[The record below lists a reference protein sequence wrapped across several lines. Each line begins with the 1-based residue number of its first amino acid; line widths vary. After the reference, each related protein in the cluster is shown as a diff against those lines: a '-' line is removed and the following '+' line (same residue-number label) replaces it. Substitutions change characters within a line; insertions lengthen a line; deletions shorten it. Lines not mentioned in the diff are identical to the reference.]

1 MKTGSWGTTEYGK
14 SWGNKGSSIPARFVL
29 PVVNVPFEDFTLMV
43 PRNTKQWFA
52 RSVDFPSGIYPLP
65 LPHLED
71 RYSHEGPVHSCA
83 APKQWQRYPH
93 LFRGIEQQCQCN
105 TQFNDEIN
113 TYPAVKHTG
122 ASPYKYSEVVC
133 NGSRRAC
140 VGACEHDYWVGD
152 GICDAGNNN
161 CGCWYDGGDCC
172 GSSGEPKQYTHCG
185 KACACADP
193 TAAKHERIETGL
205 EDDQEVLWAGWLKIT
220 NTQCHSKDGDKAFRH
235 IRTKTLR
242 ACVAACKHDC
252 PFVVRDNSASGA
264 NSHLATRFHSV
275 AKHCR
280 VTADNTTTTTVYR
293 RSKHAKLRFSPTVY
307 ARTAPPTIAASH
319 GKSGRAPQISPS
331 LIRHLQRGQNL
342 TIDILRTFDKICRE
356 LQVEYWLLGD
366 TLVGALRF
374 AGISPWG
381 VIARVDMLADSYSR
395 LKDRLG
401 DMLPKRMWFHTPCK
415 SGRFPWGA
423 KSKDCD
429 QKWKGKVANIN
440 YACSSAH
447 NAPGYFGARLHIYG
461 FRSTNNHLVEAWGH
475 LNTTTGAVPTDAVRP
490 VVAVRFQDFR
500 VLVPRA
506 PAVWFQHTRSG
517 RFPEPLPRAQD
528 GNLRIVKPCVS
539 AELVAAYPAAFQG
552 IEQQC
557 VCGENRTAAMTP
569 RMEYFCDGMRSCKGV
584 CMREF
589 WVGDGICDVG
599 NNNCGCNYDGGDCC
613 GTSGK
618 TDQYAY
624 W

>member
-1 MKTGSWGTTEYGK
+1 MKIA
-14 SWGNKGSSIPARFVL
+14 NA
-29 PVVNVPFEDFTLMV
+29 
-43 PRNTKQWFA
+43 
-52 RSVDFPSGIYPLP
+52 
-65 LPHLED
+65 
-71 RYSHEGPVHSCA
+71 
-83 APKQWQRYPH
+83 
-93 LFRGIEQQCQCN
+93 
-105 TQFNDEIN
+105 
-113 TYPAVKHTG
+113 
-122 ASPYKYSEVVC
+122 
-133 NGSRRAC
+133 
-140 VGACEHDYWVGD
+140 
-152 GICDAGNNN
+152 
-161 CGCWYDGGDCC
+161 
-172 GSSGEPKQYTHCG
+172 
-185 KACACADP
+185 
-193 TAAKHERIETGL
+193 
-205 EDDQEVLWAGWLKIT
+205 
-220 NTQCHSKDGDKAFRH
+220 QCHSKDGDKVFRH

-242 ACVAACKHDC
+242 ACVLACKHDC
-252 PFVVRDNSASGA
+252 PFVVRDSSASGA
-264 NSHLATRFHSV
+264 NCHLATRFHSV

-280 VTADNTTTTTVYR
+280 VGGTADNTTTTTVYR

-319 GKSGRAPQISPS
+319 GRSGRAPKISPS

-356 LQVEYWLLGD
+356 LQVDYWLLGD

-374 AGISPWG
+374 AGMSPWG
-381 VIARVDMLADSYSR
+381 VIARVGMLEDSYST
-395 LKDRLG
+395 LKDKLG

-415 SGRFPWGA
+415 SDQFPWGTN
-423 KSKDCD
+423 SKDCD
-429 QKWKGKVANIN
+429 QKWKGKVAKIN
-440 YACSSAH
+440 YVCSSAH

-475 LNTTTGAVPTDAVRP
+475 LNATTGAVPIDAVHP
-490 VVAVRFQDFR
+490 VVEVRFQDFR

-506 PAVWFQHTRSG
+506 PAVWFQHTWSG

-528 GNLRIVKPCVS
+528 IKHGIIKPCAS
-539 AELVAAYPAAFQG
+539 AKLVAAYPAAFQG

-557 VCGENRTAAMTP
+557 VCGENRTAVTTP

-624 W
+624 CGSHCGCKDWKKIFRDDPLQARAYCKKNTDKCVKF